1 MRVYMV
7 LIRLFFKEFIVKV
20 SKFFVM
26 AAGLVLSGAAF
37 AEGGEG
43 AAAAVGG
50 SSGLVA
56 IGSALAMGLAAIG
69 AGGGQGKAAGSA
81 LEGIARNPG
90 SKDAVFVPLLLSL
103 AFIEFPALL
112 GFLIAFLWYSK

>member
-1 MRVYMV
+1 M
-7 LIRLFFKEFIVKV
+7 KV
-20 SKFFVM
+20 SKFVVALSALFV
-26 AAGLVLSGAAF
+26 SGAAF
-37 AEGGEG
+37 AEGAEAG
-43 AAAAVGG
+43 AAGG
-50 SSGLVA
+50 AGLVA

-69 AGGGQGKAAGSA
+69 ATGGQGRAAGSA

-112 GFLIAFLWYSK
+112 GFLIAFLWYGK

>member
-1 MRVYMV
+1 V
-7 LIRLFFKEFIVKV
+7 IFFFLTLRCIVKV
-20 SKFFVM
+20 SKLFSVV
-26 AAGLVLSGAAF
+26 AALLVSGVAF
-37 AEGGEG
+37 AEGGEV
-43 AAAAVGG
+43 AATASAVGG
-50 SSGLVA
+50 SGLVA

-69 AGGGQGKAAGSA
+69 ATGGQGKAAGSA

>member
-1 MRVYMV
+1 MKFLKFAGV
-7 LIRLFFKEFIVKV
+7 L
-20 SKFFVM
+20 
-26 AAGLVLSGAAF
+26 AGLLVSGVAL
-37 AEGGEG
+37 AEGD
-43 AAAAVGG
+43 ASSVS

-69 AGGGQGKAAGSA
+69 ASGGQGKAAGSA

-103 AFIEFPALL
+103 AFIELSALL
-112 GFLIAFLWYSK
+112 GFVVAFLWLQK

>member
-1 MRVYMV
+1 MRM
-7 LIRLFFKEFIVKV
+7 
-20 SKFFVM
+20 SKF
-26 AAGLVLSGAAF
+26 LVVATTLLVSGAAF
-37 AEGGEG
+37 AEGAEG
-43 AAAAVGG
+43 AAAAGG

-69 AGGGQGKAAGSA
+69 AGGGQGRAAGSA

>member
-1 MRVYMV
+1 M
-7 LIRLFFKEFIVKV
+7 
-20 SKFFVM
+20 SKF
-26 AAGLVLSGAAF
+26 LVVATTLLASGAAF
-37 AEGGEG
+37 AEGAEG
-43 AAAAVGG
+43 AAAAGG

-69 AGGGQGKAAGSA
+69 AGGGQGRAAGSA

>member
-1 MRVYMV
+1 MK
-7 LIRLFFKEFIVKV
+7 L
-20 SKFFVM
+20 SKFV
-26 AAGLVLSGAAF
+26 AVTLGVLVSGVAL
-37 AEGGEG
+37 AEGAEG
-43 AAAAVGG
+43 AVGASG
-50 SSGLVA
+50 SGLVA

-90 SKDAVFVPLLLSL
+90 SREAVFVPLLLSL

-112 GFLIAFLWYSK
+112 GFLVAFLWYSK

>member
-1 MRVYMV
+1 M
-7 LIRLFFKEFIVKV
+7 KV
-20 SKFFVM
+20 SKLFTVV
-26 AAGLVLSGAAF
+26 AAMLVSGAAF
-37 AEGGEG
+37 AEGAEATGVMAGQG
-43 AAAAVGG
+43 A
-50 SSGLVA
+50 GLVA

-69 AGGGQGKAAGSA
+69 ATGGQGKAAGAA

>member
-1 MRVYMV
+1 MKM
-7 LIRLFFKEFIVKV
+7 
-20 SKFFVM
+20 SKFLVTS
-26 AAGLVLSGAAF
+26 AALMVSGAAF
-37 AEGGEG
+37 AEGAD
-43 AAAAVGG
+43 AAASAVGG

-56 IGSALAMGLAAIG
+56 IGSALSMGLAALA
-69 AGGGQGKAAGSA
+69 AGGGQGKAAGAA